1 MTTKTMYNNRF
12 NVLMEDEN
20 NNKSKNK
27 SNKNNNVNN
36 NNNIKKE
43 DTVKD
48 NNNHFNS
55 FKMDKQVIREKTYLL
70 DKKKREEQAQYELN
84 SRRLRI
90 EENFKKAKEQEIK
103 NLTNMNNFPELK
115 TTNKAS
121 RNLQNSENVYK
132 EKLMKNDNE
141 ISEND
146 KFDTIVS
153 DGCVCIELNKKNNE
167 FIWKYG
173 NSIKKNDDIIFDYSE
188 EPYWVMNRLT
198 RLFEKRRNEYINN
211 WGVDDYENTFL
222 FPNYDYDYRMFEYAD
237 EN

>member
-20 NNKSKNK
+20 NNNKNSLKNK
-27 SNKNNNVNN
+27 NKN
-36 NNNIKKE
+36 KKE

-70 DKKKREEQAQYELN
+70 DKKREEQAQYELN

-115 TTNKAS
+115 TNNKAS

-132 EKLMKNDNE
+132 EKLMKNYNE

-146 KFDTIVS
+146 KSDTIVS
-153 DGCVCIELNKKNNE
+153 YGCVCIELNKKNNE

-173 NSIKKNDDIIFDYSE
+173 NSIKKNDDINFDYSE
-188 EPYWVMNRLT
+188 EPYLVMNRLT

-222 FPNYDYDYRMFEYAD
+222 FPNYDYDYRMFDYSD